1 MEKFFNKVL
10 TVDLKDEEQSE
21 RIIKA
26 LNCKTRRDI
35 LRLLSGKTL
44 SIWEIAE
51 RLNVPLSTTS
61 EHVSVLLRAGIISV
75 VRKEGNRGQSKI
87 LSRQYEQIR
96 IDLVPASAGS
106 QSKAELYRE
115 EIPIGSY
122 TDFKIGKY
130 CGMLSEE
137 GYVGRRDDPS
147 TFYAPKRHEAQLLW
161 FDYGYLEYKIPLK
174 EVENKTLAGIALSL
188 ELCSEAPGYNENW
201 KSDVFFEING
211 VPLCTLTLPGDF
223 GARQGALTPKWWK
236 AGTQYG
242 LLKKIEVRKKGTFLD
257 GEPCS
262 DICIADLAAGGSPS
276 LLTLRIGVKEDAKNR
291 GGVNLFGSKYG
302 DHPQHI
308 LLDLIYKE

>member
-10 TVDLKDEEQSE
+10 SVDLKDEAQSE

-35 LRLLSGKTL
+35 LRLLGGGTL

-61 EHVSVLLRAGIISV
+61 EHVSVLLKAGIISV
-75 VRKEGNRGQSKI
+75 VRKEGCRGQSKI
-87 LSRQYEQIR
+87 LSRQYEHIR
-96 IDLVPASAGS
+96 IELVHATGT
-106 QSKAELYRE
+106 QNKAEVKRE

-130 CGMLSEE
+130 CGMLGEE
-137 GYVGRRDDPS
+137 GYIGRRDDPT

-242 LLKKIEVRKKGTFLD
+242 LLKKIEVKKEGTFLD
-257 GEPCS
+257 GEPVS
-262 DICIADLAAGGSPS
+262 DTRIADLEENGSPS

-291 GGVNLFGSKYG
+291 GGINLFGEKYG

>member
-1 MEKFFNKVL
+1 MEKFSNKVL
-10 TVDLKDEEQSE
+10 SVDLKDEEQSE

-61 EHVSVLLRAGIISV
+61 EHVSILLKAGIISV
-75 VRKEGNRGQSKI
+75 VRKEGSRGQSKI

-96 IDLVPASAGS
+96 IELVHATGTP
-106 QSKAELYRE
+106 SKAEVRRE

-130 CGMLSEE
+130 CGMLGEE
-137 GYVGRRDDPS
+137 GYIGRRDDPT

-211 VPLCTLTLPGDF
+211 TPLCTLTLPGDF

-262 DICIADLAAGGSPS
+262 DICIADLEAGGSPS